1 MGCPGSSIFGT
12 NNQYIKINGGDFTAV
27 ENSNIIEKVITS
39 DLRIPYQQ
47 VMKSKIYLKEGQVN
61 YLLNSLGLGADATF
75 LIIKAVYN
83 QSSVNE
89 EDNYIAWSYYN
100 NLTKVNYFDQLI
112 VLTGNSTHRIPQIYL
127 TNPNTKYPVTL
138 EVMAASIDGTYS
150 VFYDTVNQT
159 GTTFVNLAY
168 TDIKTHVVGESIVIK
183 DKNTNPLIYILLS
196 NINSIEREGSILT
209 INDSS
214 RDLIFLH
221 FSTQYD
227 ADQAYS
233 LLNYVIENPSV
244 NINTLNPVY
253 DSIAPVVYFYSHVD
267 DNSSN
272 DYIQFNGSTASVPYD
287 TSYGITFSTSI
298 SLGQYGDYIGKSD
311 LISLLV
317 DSVVD
322 GRDGTMS
329 IFDSN
334 IYIGSGT
341 TVSGTSS
348 GTMSDI
354 TSAGTYSVI
363 FDLSDIAKNY
373 VNALITLNI
382 TD

>member
-1 MGCPGSSIFGT
+1 MACPGSSIFGT
-12 NNQYIKINGGDFTAV
+12 NNQYIKIIGGDFTAL

-61 YLLNSLGLGADATF
+61 YLLNSLGLGSDATF

-89 EDNYIAWSYYN
+89 EDNYVSWSYYD
-100 NLTKVNYFDQLI
+100 NLTRVNYFDQLM
-112 VLTGNSTHRIPQIYL
+112 VLTGNSTHRVPQIYL
-127 TNPNTKYPVTL
+127 TNPNTKYPVVL
-138 EVMAASIDGTYS
+138 EVMVASIDGTYS
-150 VFYDTVNQT
+150 VFYDNINQT

-196 NINSIEREGSILT
+196 NINSVEREGSILT

-227 ADQAYS
+227 ADQSYS

-244 NINTLNPVY
+244 NINTLSPVY
-253 DSIAPVVYFYSHVD
+253 DDVSPIIYFYS
-267 DNSSN
+267 NIGNTSSN
-272 DYIQFNGSTASVPYD
+272 SYIEFNGLTAGVPYD
-287 TSYGITFSTSI
+287 TGYGITFSTSI
-298 SLGQYGDYIGKSD
+298 SLGDYGNYIDKGD
-311 LISLLV
+311 LITLLIS
-317 DSVVD
+317 SVSD
-322 GRDGTMS
+322 NRDGTMS
-329 IFDSN
+329 IFDSD
-334 IYIGSGT
+334 IYIGSGIISVT
-341 TVSGTSS
+341 SSATMSGITSS
-348 GTMSDI
+348 GT
-354 TSAGTYSVI
+354 YSML
-363 FDLSDIAKNY
+363 FDLSDISKNY
-373 VNALITLNI
+373 VNAHMTLNI